1 MDASSIA
8 VLVSATAAAIT
19 GILAQLQHSRCTSLR
34 CCCVDCTRD
43 VSGLGP
49 VNSEES
55 PEAA

>member
-43 VSGLGP
+43 VSGIPP
-49 VNSEES
+49 VNSEDSEGS
-55 PEAA
+55 

>member
-34 CCCVDCTRD
+34 CCCIDCTRD
-43 VSGLGP
+43 VSGL
-49 VNSEES
+49 NSEES